1 MTLMDL
7 NDEHHISTQ
16 TQDEVLATLFFNKN
30 NVQSYAFNAVMS
42 NKTIF
47 TVNFTWV
54 CISQYVLNA
63 HYAQGSL
70 MQYI

>member
-7 NDEHHISTQ
+7 NDKHHISTQ

-30 NVQSYAFNAVMS
+30 NVQSYAFNTIMS

-47 TVNFTWV
+47 TVNFTWGCV
-54 CISQYVLNA
+54 SQYVLNG
-63 HYAQGSL
+63 HYAQSIL

>member
-7 NDEHHISTQ
+7 NDKHHISTQ

-30 NVQSYAFNAVMS
+30 NAQSYAFNTIMS

-47 TVNFTWV
+47 TGNLT
-54 CISQYVLNA
+54 
-63 HYAQGSL
+63 
-70 MQYI
+70 